1 MCTGYSWEKSI
12 DDDFYN
18 RIKVGWKDEESKK
31 MDVGAAADQESI
43 NRYGLLQ
50 YFETSASG
58 IDNAA
63 KAQERANNL
72 LKLYNHEKESL
83 KLECLGD
90 LRVRAGNSIYGS
102 IDEIGLGHRLIVKKV
117 THDFLPVHRNGANEL
132 FNVIKTIVNNYLN
145 NRKVAAVVIGEYKG
159 NSVMVGNLP
168 IPMSMITGNMVSKI
182 AAGDK
187 VRLLR
192 NDGGR
197 EYYILEIIGKPYQ
210 TGG

>member
-1 MCTGYSWEKSI
+1 MN
-12 DDDFYN
+12 D
-18 RIKVGWKDEESKK
+18 
-31 MDVGAAADQESI
+31 
-43 NRYGLLQ
+43 
-50 YFETSASG
+50 
-58 IDNAA
+58 
-63 KAQERANNL
+63 
-72 LKLYNHEKESL
+72 
-83 KLECLGD
+83 
-90 LRVRAGNSIYGS
+90 
-102 IDEIGLGHRLIVKKV
+102 
-117 THDFLPVHRNGANEL
+117 RNGANEL

-168 IPMSMITGNMVSKI
+168 IPMSMITGNM